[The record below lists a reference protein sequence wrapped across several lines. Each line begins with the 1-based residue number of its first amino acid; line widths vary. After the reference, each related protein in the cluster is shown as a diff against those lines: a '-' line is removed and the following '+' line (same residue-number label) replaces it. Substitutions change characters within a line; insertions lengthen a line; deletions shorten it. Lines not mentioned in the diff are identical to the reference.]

1 MVSTVSNAGDGRNT
15 PGHYDGMG
23 ACASTT
29 AVFARP
35 RPPCFANRLAPL
47 KVQID
52 SNNEET
58 GNNDGITNAEPA
70 IVLLP
75 SGISMADLPSAIAPP
90 ISPLNRSISVP
101 DLSQVPK
108 SVVLPE
114 HLYNEGDLIQKWL
127 SNMDSKTPTATLPGL
142 SQLPAFSPTPIRH
155 PLSSPPHHPRVSAI
169 LHAGSPRGANNSSGN
184 AYMSPRTFSKT
195 RLGRSP
201 APIFTHVQDL
211 QKMINLMFPENER
224 LSKEVDQLKMVLS
237 DRETALSKL
246 GMFLILD

>member
-1 MVSTVSNAGDGRNT
+1 M
-15 PGHYDGMG
+15 
-23 ACASTT
+23 AS
-29 AVFARP
+29 
-35 RPPCFANRLAPL
+35 LQ
-47 KVQID
+47 VQID

-58 GNNDGITNAEPA
+58 SNEEQALALFPTGT
-70 IVLLP
+70 
-75 SGISMADLPSAIAPP
+75 SMADLPSAIAAP

-108 SVVLPE
+108 AAVLPE

-127 SNMDSKTPTATLPGL
+127 SNLDPKTPTAAVPGL
-142 SQLPAFSPTPIRH
+142 SQLPAFSPTPIRQ
-155 PLSSPPHHPRVSAI
+155 PPSSPPHHPRVSAI

-184 AYMSPRTFSKT
+184 AYMMSPRTFSKT

-211 QKMINLMFPENER
+211 QKMINRMFPENER

-246 GMFLILD
+246 GMFLVFN